1 MPISNETFVDAT
13 MQNPA
18 NVVIIERLRDL
29 GLPQCFLTAGC
40 LFQTVWNLRSGRPP
54 QAAIKDYDIFYFDD
68 SDLSWDAE
76 DAAIQQAKALL
87 SDLQVSI
94 EVKNQA
100 RVHLWYE
107 ERFGGSYPRLQ
118 SATDGIDHFL
128 ISATCVG
135 IAVSTGELYAP
146 NGVQAAWDGILAIN
160 PKNPRPD
167 LFRKKAG
174 DFLRRWP
181 WLTIQSSAAP
191 AGRTAVS

>member
-1 MPISNETFVDAT
+1 MPILDETFVDAT

-18 NVVIIERLRDL
+18 NVMIIERLRRL

-54 QAAIKDYDIFYFDD
+54 HADIKDYDIFYFDD
-68 SDLSWDAE
+68 TDLSWHAE
-76 DAAIQQAKALL
+76 DAVIQQAKTLF

-107 ERFGGSYPRLQ
+107 KRFGGSYPRLQ
-118 SATDGIDHFL
+118 SAKDGIDHFL
-128 ISATCVG
+128 ISGTCLG
-135 IAVSTGELYAP
+135 IAVSSGELYAP
-146 NGVQAAWDGILAIN
+146 NGVQAAWNGILEIN

-167 LFRKKAG
+167 LFKQKAE

-181 WLTIQSSAAP
+181 WLTIR
-191 AGRTAVS
+191 G